1 MWPPGSNFQF
11 SELELRARFAI
22 CQGRACRFIMDS
34 ECHRTS
40 GGGGSK
46 LEVGSESPGSSSV
59 RDPHRESTDHVASRH
74 PGPAPGDQCSTSL
87 GMGAA
92 TRPEGMSKNQWK
104 KLLKEQ
110 RRKEKREEWK

>member
-1 MWPPGSNFQF
+1 M
-11 SELELRARFAI
+11 
-22 CQGRACRFIMDS
+22 FIMDS

-59 RDPHRESTDHVASRH
+59 RDPPRESTDHVASRH